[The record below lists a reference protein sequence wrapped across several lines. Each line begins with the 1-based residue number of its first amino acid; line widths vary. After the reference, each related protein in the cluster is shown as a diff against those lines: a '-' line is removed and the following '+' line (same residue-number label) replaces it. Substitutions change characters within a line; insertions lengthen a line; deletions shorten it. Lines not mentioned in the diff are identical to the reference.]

1 MYQVLAATSN
11 TLRQLLGDVMAADV
25 GPSGLASFFSGTAT
39 VSLQSPREMRDDNRE
54 GLSLWLYR
62 VERDEQRLN
71 EVPRTRLL
79 PDGRLE
85 LQPTPLPL
93 RLHYLVTP
101 TAVTSPDM
109 EQRILGLAMQ
119 AFHQHAIVSGSLLRG
134 ELSGTDAELSLHL
147 EALGVDQIARVWEAL
162 EGSYQLCVSYEVS
175 LVRIE
180 AAADPLRASP
190 VETVRADT
198 SLIIAR
204 EPA

>member
-1 MYQVLAATSN
+1 MRQVLAATSN
-11 TLRQLLGDVMAADV
+11 TLRQLLGDTMAADV
-25 GPSGLASFFSGTAT
+25 GPGGLAGFFGGTGT
-39 VSLQSPREMRDDNRE
+39 VSLQSPREMRDDSRE

-71 EVPRTRLL
+71 EPPHSRLL
-79 PDGRLE
+79 PDGTLE
-85 LQPTPLPL
+85 LLPTPLPL

-101 TAVTSPDM
+101 IAVTSPEM

-119 AFHQHAIVSGSLLRG
+119 ALHRHALLSGSLLRG
-134 ELSGTDAELSLHL
+134 ELAGTDTELSLHL

-175 LVRIE
+175 LVLIE
-180 AAADPLRASP
+180 SAADPLRASP
-190 VETVRADT
+190 VETARADT
-198 SLIIAR
+198 SLIIER